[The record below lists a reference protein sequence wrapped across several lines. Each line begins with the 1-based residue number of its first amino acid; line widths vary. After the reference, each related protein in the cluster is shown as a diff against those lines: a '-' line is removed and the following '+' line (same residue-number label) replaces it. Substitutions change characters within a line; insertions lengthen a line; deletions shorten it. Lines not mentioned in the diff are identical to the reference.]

1 MLRLEQMF
9 DKIEK
14 WTYNKSMGRNF
25 SWLGE
30 FFLIIFWVL
39 RTLRFRRISCEKL
52 RKYGKRAPGKGLRPL
67 HSRQPFKKGWTLNF

>member
-1 MLRLEQMF
+1 M
-9 DKIEK
+9 
-14 WTYNKSMGRNF
+14 
-25 SWLGE
+25 GE

-39 RTLRFRRISCEKL
+39 RTLRFKRISCEKL